1 MHASCIGVVSYSVP
15 VTEFP
20 NPGFQTAH
28 SIVIGLFAVSIS
40 SWILTSHGRKTIER
54 ANGQRHPT
62 RTFRENYTVFCF
74 PRLLLGLRKK
84 YFVCW
89 HHWFV
94 LILSTNIYFA
104 EMFRK
109 RKSYVPNFLAVVGH
123 FPKSWLW
130 PYFTLRQKVW
140 RDILFYRKQKA
151 SISRVTEVPDSI
163 FTKEGAI
170 NSELSPIEHIFNGND
185 PLETLSEEILFT
197 SGYTVKK
204 ETCG

>member
-1 MHASCIGVVSYSVP
+1 MDRGTQLEHLG
-15 VTEFP
+15 
-20 NPGFQTAH
+20 
-28 SIVIGLFAVSIS
+28 
-40 SWILTSHGRKTIER
+40 KTILFSVFQGCYWDFER
-54 ANGQRHPT
+54 DTLYASARS
-62 RTFRENYTVFCF
+62 
-74 PRLLLGLRKK
+74 
-84 YFVCW
+84 W

-163 FTKEGAI
+163 FTKDGVI
-170 NSELSPIEHIFNGND
+170 NIELRPIEHIFNWNN